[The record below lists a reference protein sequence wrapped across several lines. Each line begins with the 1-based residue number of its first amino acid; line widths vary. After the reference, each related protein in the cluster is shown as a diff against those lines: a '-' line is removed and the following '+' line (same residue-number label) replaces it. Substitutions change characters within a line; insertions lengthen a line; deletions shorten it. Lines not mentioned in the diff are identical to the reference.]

1 MTAGE
6 VPSPP
11 PPSGGEGR
19 YGLAPFAPAGE
30 LTFSFEVRIASG
42 EEGAELRATQA
53 RAIKELL
60 AWARTERAGR
70 AGREP

>member
-6 VPSPP
+6 ALSPP
-11 PPSGGEGR
+11 PPSGDWRR
-19 YGLAPFAPAGE
+19 YGLAPFEPAGE
-30 LTFSFEVRIASG
+30 PTFSFEVHLVAD

-60 AWARTERAGR
+60 AWARTERARR
-70 AGREP
+70 AGRTP

>member
-6 VPSPP
+6 PLSPP
-11 PPSGGEGR
+11 PPSGHEGR
-19 YGLAPFAPAGE
+19 YGLAPFAPAGA
-30 LTFSFEVRIASG
+30 LTFSFEVHLVAG
-42 EEGAELRATQA
+42 EEGAELRVTQA

-70 AGREP
+70 AGWAP